1 MKPTLEEAKD
11 ILANAAGRAKH
22 VVADDA
28 AEALKATNA
37 ELRNEI
43 ELKNCLE
50 VEREKSDKK
59 YAAKI
64 AEVILFTM
72 IGLIIIAFF
81 ANLIAGVM
89 HVAVIK

>member
-1 MKPTLEEAKD
+1 MRKSQQLREEAKD

-59 YAAKI
+59 YAAMKNEYDKI
-64 AEVILFTM
+64 LDEK
-72 IGLIIIAFF
+72 
-81 ANLIAGVM
+81 
-89 HVAVIK
+89 VAAKAAYEKLLSETKAKK